1 MSYLQFAENIRK
13 ATVKRY
19 VFTINNVLAALGSK
33 LALYR
38 CRSSDTQFPQ
48 WHSCYFGLR
57 PDLKVISGTKLANI
71 EKMSNFIKHCYMGSC
86 DFLDF
91 GDFDQYILV
100 NPILTVII

>member
-1 MSYLQFAENIRK
+1 MSYLQFAEYIRK

-38 CRSSDTQFPQ
+38 CRSSDTVSTMTFLLFWSQAGFKGDKWNKTGQ
-48 WHSCYFGLR
+48 YWKNELFH
-57 PDLKVISGTKLANI
+57 
-71 EKMSNFIKHCYMGSC
+71 KHCYMGSC

-91 GDFDQYILV
+91 GDFDQYVSV